1 MIHRSALGALF
12 VSLFG
17 CASNAPAESA
27 APISVGQPASQL
39 DGKRY
44 RETRVGIHID
54 APPTAVWAV
63 LTDGSAYP
71 SWNTTVTSLKGT
83 IAAGETIELKV
94 KLDPKR
100 TFKLEVS
107 TFDAPTR
114 MVWQDGNGMF
124 KGVRTFT
131 LTALPDG
138 TTDIT
143 MAEVMTGSMM
153 GMIANKLPDFR
164 PDFDSFMRDLKATI
178 EAGAPSA

>member
-1 MIHRSALGALF
+1 MINRLALGALL

-17 CASNAPAESA
+17 CASTAPAEST
-27 APISVGQPASQL
+27 APIAVGEASQQL

-54 APPTAVWAV
+54 APPAAVWAV
-63 LTDGSAYP
+63 LTDAPAYP
-71 SWNTTVTSLKGT
+71 TWNTTVTSLEGT
-83 IAAGETIELKV
+83 IAAAEEIELKV
-94 KLDPKR
+94 KIDPKR

-107 TFDAPTR
+107 TFEAPTR

-138 TTDIT
+138 TTDVT

-153 GMIANKLPDFR
+153 GMIAGKLPDFR
-164 PDFDSFMRDLKATI
+164 PDFDTFMHDLKTTV
-178 EAGAPSA
+178 EGGAA

>member
-1 MIHRSALGALF
+1 MTNRLVLGALF
-12 VSLFG
+12 VSLLG

-27 APISVGQPASQL
+27 APISVGEASEQL

-44 RETRVGIHID
+44 RETRVGVHID
-54 APPTAVWAV
+54 APPAAVWAV
-63 LTDGSAYP
+63 LTDGPAYP
-71 SWNTTVTSLKGT
+71 SWNTTVTSLEGT
-83 IAAGETIELKV
+83 VAAGEEIELKV
-94 KLDPKR
+94 KIDPKR

-107 TFDAPTR
+107 AFEAPTR

-138 TTDIT
+138 TTDVT

-153 GMIANKLPDFR
+153 GMIAKKLPDFR
-164 PDFDSFMRDLKATI
+164 PDFDTFMRDLKTTVEA
-178 EAGAPSA
+178 AGA

>member
-1 MIHRSALGALF
+1 MTNRLVLGALF

-27 APISVGQPASQL
+27 APISVDQASEQL

-54 APPTAVWAV
+54 APPAAVWAV
-63 LTDGSAYP
+63 LTDGPAYP

-83 IAAGETIELKV
+83 IAAAEEIELKV
-94 KLDPKR
+94 KIDPKR

-107 TFDAPTR
+107 TFDAPNR

-138 TTDIT
+138 TTDVT

-153 GMIANKLPDFR
+153 GMIAGKLPDFR
-164 PDFDSFMRDLKATI
+164 PDFDTFMRDLKTTV
-178 EAGAPSA
+178 EAG